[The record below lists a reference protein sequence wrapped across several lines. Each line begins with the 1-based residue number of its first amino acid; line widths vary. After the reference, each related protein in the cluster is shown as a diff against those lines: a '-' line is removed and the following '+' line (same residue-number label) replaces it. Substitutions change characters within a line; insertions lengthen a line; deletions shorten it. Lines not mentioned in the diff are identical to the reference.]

1 MASQTLAKFGAVFST
16 EPVRIEYKEFAKD
29 GAFSAEV
36 IKSLQDEGLDA
47 IFLKPLTSAQRADLE
62 ASVAGIDGKK
72 RDMHN
77 LYARFVAPC
86 WCEENGDCLGTAKQI
101 GALRSDL
108 IAALWKKVSDLNG
121 MGTDSLEDA
130 KKD

>member
-16 EPVRIEYKEFAKD
+16 EPVRIEYEEFAKD

-36 IKSLQDEGLDA
+36 IKSLKAEGLDA
-47 IFLKPLTSAQRADLE
+47 IFLKPLTSSQRADLE

-86 WCEENGDCLGTAKQI
+86 WCEEDGTCLGNAKAI
-101 GALRSDL
+101 GQLRSDL

-121 MGTDSLEDA
+121 MGADSLEAA